1 MKNFKKQLI
10 NLKLLLLRNGI
21 KRGEY
26 LEKKKIFKE
35 FGKNVYFQPYKIPTQ
50 PKLVKIGNN
59 VRIATGVLFL
69 EHDVISGMLNEKY
82 NTNQYK
88 DFVGTIE
95 IGNNTFVRRGVILL
109 ANIKIGQN
117 CIIGAGSVVTKDIPD
132 NSIAVGNPAKVIG
145 NIQQFEKQ
153 RKLYSEKI
161 GNIDIFDDDNLEIFW
176 NK

>member
-95 IGNNTFVRRGVILL
+95 IGNNTFVRRG
-109 ANIKIGQN
+109 
-117 CIIGAGSVVTKDIPD
+117 
-132 NSIAVGNPAKVIG
+132 GNPSCEYK
-145 NIQQFEKQ
+145 NRTELHY
-153 RKLYSEKI
+153 RC
-161 GNIDIFDDDNLEIFW
+161 W
-176 NK
+176 